1 MSAVAPS
8 LSTYAQIEQKVRRL
22 TASSS
27 ESSLRSADI
36 QQYVNDVYSSDFP
49 YAIKTDQMRSVYTFY
64 TEPNIDRYP
73 LDVNFNQGVRAPVFV
88 EGIQGSFFKDRTEFY
103 SMWPRWPTKFQ
114 PIEGDGS
121 TQEFEFT
128 IPGPFLSN
136 EVVLG
141 GVSTTGAAISIAD
154 DGNGNMQLQV
164 PNPVVSVPLQTLDPV
179 VPGMYNK
186 NTGNPGLIQVTN
198 VGTVDYVTGEFVIDL
213 TDVGIIPEDG
223 EQMTLWVSQYS
234 TGRPYSL
241 LFWNNEFTIRP
252 IPSEIHKV
260 EVETYLTP
268 VQFLQTTDN
277 PIINQW
283 WKYIAYLA
291 AAEILR
297 DRQDLEGVA
306 NIMEGLQRQESL
318 VLERQ
323 GVEEIGSRNC
333 TIYASSQGNGNG
345 QNQWGGWGFY

>member
-64 TEPNIDRYP
+64 TRPNIDRYP
-73 LDVNFNQGVRAPVFV
+73 LDVNYNQGVRAPVFV

-114 PIEGDGS
+114 EAVGS
-121 TQEFEFT
+121 ITAAFTFT
-128 IPGPFLSN
+128 IPGPFLSK
-136 EVVLG
+136 EVVIG
-141 GVSTTGAAISIAD
+141 CTDSSGAAISIAD
-154 DGNGNMQLQV
+154 DGNGNLQLQT
-164 PNPVVSVPLQTLDPV
+164 PNPVLSVPVQTLNPV

-186 NTGNPGLIQVTN
+186 NTANPGLIQVTN
-198 VGTVDYVTGEFVIDL
+198 IGTVNYVTGVFTINFTL
-213 TDVGIIPEDG
+213 AGITAVLGQE
-223 EQMTLWVSQYS
+223 MTVWVSQYN

-283 WKYIAYLA
+283 WKYLAYLA

-297 DRQDLEGVA
+297 DRQDFDGIA

-323 GVEEIGSRNC
+323 GTEEIGSRNA

-345 QNQWGGWGFY
+345 QNQWGNYGFF